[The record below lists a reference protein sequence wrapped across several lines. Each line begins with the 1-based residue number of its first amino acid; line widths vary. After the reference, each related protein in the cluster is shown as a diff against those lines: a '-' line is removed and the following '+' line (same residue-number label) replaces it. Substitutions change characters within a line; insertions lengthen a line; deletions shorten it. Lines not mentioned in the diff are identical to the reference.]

1 MTFGGVHTH
10 LKGDARISMQ
20 SNKVGIIDPP
30 KVYSSATSDV
40 REKDNK
46 NDTYEVTTI
55 LTLPKCSTLIYTTTQ
70 FLLICSI
77 VGALWTMAIGL
88 WSIKHYVE
96 CNQGVTE
103 C

>member
-1 MTFGGVHTH
+1 MTFGGVHSN
-10 LKGDARISMQ
+10 LKGDARFSMQ
-20 SNKVGIIDPP
+20 SNRVGIIDPP
-30 KVYSSATSDV
+30 KVYSSGTSNV
-40 REKDNK
+40 EEKDSKDN
-46 NDTYEVTTI
+46 TYEVTTI
-55 LTLPKCSTLIYTTTQ
+55 LTLPKCTTILYKTTQ

-96 CNQGVTE
+96 CNQGVKE